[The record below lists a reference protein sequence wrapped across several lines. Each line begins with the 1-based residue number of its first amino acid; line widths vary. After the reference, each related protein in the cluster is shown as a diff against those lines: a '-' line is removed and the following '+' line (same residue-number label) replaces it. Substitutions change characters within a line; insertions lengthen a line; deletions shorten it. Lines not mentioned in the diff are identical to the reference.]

1 MNENDY
7 DNNLNFLLTNNIEP
21 LYAKE
26 YAKLPQEYM
35 NYLIQ
40 LSKIM
45 SQENAYSILLIL
57 KLPYTNLSNIN
68 KNKMIKY
75 NFCWT
80 LFLLDKEIDI
90 TVIKILLSNYV
101 DFYYLEISNIN
112 KTHKNSL
119 YSLKL
124 LNDCISYSEQFKINY
139 YKLRAVHMLHLNAY
153 SICKNDEKIIDNII
167 NLINIGYNDKY
178 FMEIVIT
185 FTEDQLEFLK
195 FSRLGFS
202 TIDEFNQNKKN
213 IYENVI
219 NKNIIMIDNFKFIEE
234 EIEPFNKKI
243 KF

>member
-1 MNENDY
+1 
-7 DNNLNFLLTNNIEP
+7 
-21 LYAKE
+21 
-26 YAKLPQEYM
+26 
-35 NYLIQ
+35 
-40 LSKIM
+40 
-45 SQENAYSILLIL
+45 
-57 KLPYTNLSNIN
+57 
-68 KNKMIKY
+68 
-75 NFCWT
+75 
-80 LFLLDKEIDI
+80 
-90 TVIKILLSNYV
+90 
-101 DFYYLEISNIN
+101 
-112 KTHKNSL
+112 
-119 YSLKL
+119 
-124 LNDCISYSEQFKINY
+124 
-139 YKLRAVHMLHLNAY
+139 MLHLNAY